1 MVLRLRVPRSKLET
15 KTKTDFHLP
24 FKTPAWRIPMSNHL
38 PPVPPANQSHKGPGS
53 DLKPEQDNSKKHP
66 GLQNAAEQG
75 ETANI
80 KQNTTN
86 KGFFHGRR
94 VK

>member
-1 MVLRLRVPRSKLET
+1 
-15 KTKTDFHLP
+15 
-24 FKTPAWRIPMSNHL
+24 MSSHL
-38 PPVPPANQSHKGPGS
+38 PPVPPANRPKKGPVGETE
-53 DLKPEQDNSKKHP
+53 DAKADPLKHSEP
-66 GLQNAAEQG
+66 QNIAEQG

-86 KGFFHGRR
+86 KGYFHGRR